1 MRNFIQRTVFGP
13 NHRWWALC
21 VVVVAVF
28 IATTDVG
35 LLTISLPIIITD
47 FGADITFAGW
57 IVFIYA
63 LVTGALYLPSGR
75 LSDLI
80 GRKKTFS
87 AGFLIYG
94 IGSVMAGLSQGPLQ
108 LIGLRMV
115 QAVGSALMMT
125 NTFALTASLFT
136 GKDRG
141 RAMGLSGGLVS
152 ALGFTLGPV
161 MGGFI
166 TYTMGWRFIFF
177 VSATLSL
184 IGFIATRVVLVEQK
198 SSRPPE
204 REPFD
209 FIGAG
214 TFALGL
220 SCLLLSIT
228 AGRSVLGHWG
238 LLLTLFFLGF
248 FIWWETYTHHPIL
261 DLKLFRIVPF
271 AAGNIARLAT
281 FIALST
287 NELMM
292 PFFLQLVLRMD
303 PLKAGTLMTPTA
315 LALAVFSPL
324 SGWAS
329 DRLGTTLPAA
339 AGAVVVTVALFAM
352 SQLGHDAGPGEIIFR
367 LTLLGIGLGLFQTPN
382 NNSLISSVPLN
393 RLGIASS
400 FISIVRSV
408 GRSVGTA
415 TATAIVSTS
424 LITVT
429 NEAASRDLTAL
440 KTVHDPAL
448 LSAFMH
454 GYRYAYTTAAC
465 LGVVALTASL
475 LGGRCKVLAIED
487 QNETTKSSP

>member
-1 MRNFIQRTVFGP
+1 MRDFIQRTVFGP
-13 NHRWWALC
+13 NHRWWALG
-21 VVVVAVF
+21 VVVMAVF

-35 LLTISLPIIITD
+35 LLTISLPVIITE
-47 FGADITFAGW
+47 FRTDITFAGW

-87 AGFLIYG
+87 TGFLVYG
-94 IGSVMAGLSQGPLQ
+94 IASVLAGLSQAPLQ
-108 LIGLRMV
+108 LIACRVL

-136 GKDRG
+136 GRERG

-161 MGGFI
+161 FGGFI
-166 TYTMGWRFIFF
+166 TYTLGWRFIFF
-177 VSATLSL
+177 VSAMLSG
-184 IGFIATRVVLVEQK
+184 IGFVAARFLLIEKAPFRAV
-198 SSRPPE
+198 E

-209 FIGAG
+209 FIGGGA
-214 TFALGL
+214 FALAL
-220 SCLLLSIT
+220 SFLLVSIT
-228 AGRSVLGHWG
+228 TGRGGLLGDWG
-238 LLLTLFFLGF
+238 FLLTLVFSGF
-248 FIWWETYTHHPIL
+248 FIWWEAYTPHPIL

-271 AAGNIARLAT
+271 AAGNVARIAT

-292 PFFLQLVLRMD
+292 PFFLQFVLRMD
-303 PLKAGTLMTPTA
+303 PLKAGALMTPTA

-339 AGAVVVTVALFAM
+339 AGAFMFSAALFALG
-352 SQLGHDAGPGEIIFR
+352 QLDHGTGPGQVISR
-367 LTLLGIGLGLFQTPN
+367 LILLGVGLGLFQTPN
-382 NNSLISSVPLN
+382 NNSLISSVPTN
-393 RLGIASS
+393 RLGIASA

-408 GRSVGTA
+408 GRSLGTA
-415 TATAIVSTS
+415 MATAIVSAR
-424 LITVT
+424 LLTVR
-429 NEAASRDLTAL
+429 NQGAPQDLSAVKIL
-440 KTVHDPAL
+440 DDAEL

-454 GYRYAYTTAAC
+454 GYRYAYIAAAC
-465 LGVVALTASL
+465 LGLVALTASL
-475 LGGRCKVLAIED
+475 IRGRGPALTEGG
-487 QNETTKSSP
+487 Q

>member
-1 MRNFIQRTVFGP
+1 MRDFIQRTVFGP
-13 NHRWWALC
+13 NHRWWALS
-21 VVVVAVF
+21 VVIVAVF

-35 LLTISLPIIITD
+35 LLTISLPVIITE
-47 FGADITFAGW
+47 FRTDITFAGW

-94 IGSVMAGLSQGPLQ
+94 IGSVLAGISHGPSQ
-108 LIGLRMV
+108 LIGFRVL

-136 GKDRG
+136 DRERG

-161 MGGFI
+161 IGGFI
-166 TYTMGWRFIFF
+166 TYTLGWRFVFF
-177 VSATLSL
+177 VSATLSF
-184 IGFIATRVVLVEQK
+184 IGFVAARFLLTEKAPVQPTV
-198 SSRPPE
+198 

-214 TFALGL
+214 AFALGL
-220 SCLLLSIT
+220 SFLLLGIT
-228 AGRSVLGHWG
+228 TGKSGVLGYWG
-238 LLLTLFFLGF
+238 FLLTVFFWGF
-248 FIWWETYTHHPIL
+248 FIWWEAHSRHPIL
-261 DLKLFRIVPF
+261 DLELFRIVPF

-281 FIALST
+281 FIAIST

-292 PFFLQLVLRMD
+292 PFFLQFTLRMD
-303 PLKAGTLMTPTA
+303 PLEAGSLMTSTA

-324 SGWAS
+324 SGWVS
-329 DRLGTTLPAA
+329 DRLGTTIPAA
-339 AGAVVVTVALFAM
+339 AGAVVVTAALFAM
-352 SQLGHDAGPGEIIFR
+352 SLLGRDSGPIEIIPR
-367 LTLLGIGLGLFQTPN
+367 LALLGIGIGLFQTPN
-382 NNSLISSVPLN
+382 NNSLISSVPPN
-393 RLGIASS
+393 RLGVASS

-415 TATAIVSTS
+415 MATAIVSAR
-424 LITVT
+424 LLAVT
-429 NEAASRDLTAL
+429 NESAPEDLTAL
-440 KTVHDPAL
+440 KILDDPEL

-454 GYRYAYTTAAC
+454 GYRYAYTAAAC

-475 LGGRCKVLAIED
+475 IRGRRA
-487 QNETTKSSP
+487 